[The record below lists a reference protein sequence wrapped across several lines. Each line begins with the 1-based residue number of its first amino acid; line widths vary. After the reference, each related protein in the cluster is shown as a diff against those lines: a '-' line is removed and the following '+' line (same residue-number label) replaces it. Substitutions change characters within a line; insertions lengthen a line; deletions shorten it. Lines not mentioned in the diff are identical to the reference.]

1 MPQEVQSSYKSHF
14 GIGNMFTSRLYGVLF
29 HMLADFLYKY
39 LASEVIF
46 WENLQYEGTNIY

>member
-46 WENLQYEGTNIY
+46 WENLQ